1 MPTSVH
7 DVVSPFAFDAM
18 QVFGYLVFAAAITV
32 LVLASMRATV
42 ELREVLLKF
51 RAERRQQSFKFVPP
65 AAKVLTFEAPRKTR
79 NRVVVR

>member
-32 LVLASMRATV
+32 LVLAIMRATI
-42 ELREVLLKF
+42 ELGEAYEKF
-51 RAERRQQSFKFVPP
+51 RATRKQLAFKFQPP
-65 AAKVLTFEAPRKTR
+65 SAKVLTFEAPRKTR